1 MTGSL
6 ERIPPQ
12 NLEAEQSVLGSML
25 LDKEA
30 IIIASEYLKPADFYR
45 ESHRQIFQAVCT
57 LSDRDEPVDLV
68 TLAEE
73 LRTRSVLEA
82 VGGMSALTGLANAV
96 PTAANVAYYAR
107 IVREKS
113 VLRTLINTATRIVS
127 RSFEASGE
135 VEEILDE
142 AERSIFEVARR
153 SGPEGFTAMKEVLKD
168 AFERIDRLWGN
179 KGGVTGLPT
188 GFPDLDHITC
198 GLQNSDLIIIAA
210 RPSMGKTTLALNIAQ
225 HIAVNEKLPTAVFS
239 LEMSKEQLAQR
250 MLCAQSGIDAN
261 RLRRGYLS
269 DEDYPRL
276 TRAAGPLSA
285 APLFIDDTPAISAL
299 EMRARARRL
308 KAEHGLAAL
317 FIDYLQLMRGSERA
331 ENRQQEISAISRSL
345 KALAK
350 ELNVPVIALSQL
362 SREVE
367 KRDKKK
373 PVLSDLL
380 ESGGIEANAD
390 VVAFIYREG
399 YYNQDAENKPL
410 TDVIIAKQ
418 RNGPVGTI
426 QLYFKENQNKFVSIS
441 PRPDLE
447 QGVQQTGAQQTA

>member
-25 LDKEA
+25 LDREA
-30 IIIASEYLKPADFYR
+30 IIIASEYLKPTDFYR
-45 ESHRQIFQAVCT
+45 DSHRQIFQAICA
-57 LSDRDEPVDLV
+57 LCDRNEPVDLV

-73 LRTRSVLEA
+73 LRSRSALEP
-82 VGGMSALTGLANAV
+82 VGGMGTLTLLAGAV

-107 IVREKS
+107 IVREKAI
-113 VLRTLINTATRIVS
+113 LRTLINTATRIVT
-127 RSFEASGE
+127 RSFEVTGE

-142 AERSIFEVARR
+142 AEQAIFEVARR
-153 SGPEGFTAMKEVLKD
+153 SGTQGLATMKEVLKET
-168 AFERIDRLWGN
+168 FERIDKLWGN
-179 KGGVTGLPT
+179 KGGVTGLST
-188 GFPDLDHITC
+188 GFADLDHITC
-198 GLQNSDLIIIAA
+198 GLQHSDLIIIAA

-225 HIAVNEKLPTAVFS
+225 HIAVNEKVPVAVFS

-250 MLCAQSGIDAN
+250 MLCAQAGIDAN
-261 RLRRGYLS
+261 RLRRGFLS
-269 DEDYPRL
+269 DEDYPKL

-285 APLFIDDTPAISAL
+285 APLFIDDTPALSAL
-299 EMRARARRL
+299 EMRARVRRL
-308 KAEHGLAAL
+308 KAEHGLSAV
-317 FIDYLQLMRGSERA
+317 FVDYLQLIRGSERA

-350 ELNVPVIALSQL
+350 ELNVPVVALSQL

-367 KRDKKK
+367 KRDKKR

-410 TDVIIAKQ
+410 TEVIIAKQ

-426 QLYFKENQNKFVSIS
+426 QLYFKENLNKFVSVS
-441 PRPDLE
+441 ARSDLE
-447 QGVQQTGAQQTA
+447 QGAQQTA

>member
-45 ESHRQIFQAVCT
+45 ESHRQIFQAICA
-57 LSDRDEPVDLV
+57 LSDRNEPVDLV

-73 LRTRSVLEA
+73 LRSRSVLEP
-82 VGGMSALTGLANAV
+82 VGGMGTLTLLANAV
-96 PTAANVAYYAR
+96 PTAANVAYYSR
-107 IVREKS
+107 IVREKAI
-113 VLRTLINTATRIVS
+113 LRTLINTATRIVT
-127 RSFEASGE
+127 RSFEATGE
-135 VEEILDE
+135 VDEILDE
-142 AERSIFEVARR
+142 AEQAIFEVSRR
-153 SGPEGFTAMKEVLKD
+153 SGPQGLAAMKEVLKET
-168 AFERIDRLWGN
+168 FERIDKLWGN
-179 KGGVTGLPT
+179 KGGVTGLST
-188 GFPDLDHITC
+188 GFADLDHITC
-198 GLQNSDLIIIAA
+198 GLQSSDLIIIAA

-225 HIAVNEKLPTAVFS
+225 HIAVNEKVPVAVFS

-250 MLCAQSGIDAN
+250 MLCAQAGIDAN
-261 RLRRGYLS
+261 RLRRGFLS
-269 DEDYPRL
+269 DEDYPKL

-285 APLFIDDTPAISAL
+285 APLFIDDTPALSAM
-299 EMRARARRL
+299 EMRARVRRL
-308 KAEHGLAAL
+308 KAEHGLSAV
-317 FIDYLQLMRGSERA
+317 FVDYLQLIRGSERT

-350 ELNVPVIALSQL
+350 ELSVPVVALSQL

-367 KRDKKK
+367 KRDKKR

-399 YYNQDAENKPL
+399 YYNHEAENKPL
-410 TDVIIAKQ
+410 TEVIIAKQ
-418 RNGPVGTI
+418 RNGPIGTV
-426 QLYFKENQNKFVSIS
+426 QLYFKENLNKFVSIS
-441 PRPDLE
+441 PRTDLE
-447 QGVQQTGAQQTA
+447 QGAQQTA